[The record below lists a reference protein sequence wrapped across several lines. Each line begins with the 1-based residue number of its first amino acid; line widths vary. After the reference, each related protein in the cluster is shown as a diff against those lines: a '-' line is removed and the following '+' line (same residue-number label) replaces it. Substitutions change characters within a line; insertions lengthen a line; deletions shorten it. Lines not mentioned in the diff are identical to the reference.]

1 MKEISCLCA
10 FKSFAFVIYLSNGHW
25 SKDVFLQL
33 TIVISVVYLRYTM
46 ERVLCMYLDWFG
58 MHFPKSKMVSYRSV
72 QAQAIQYNYFVTPKF
87 LRLLPQNTYL
97 GVE

>member
-1 MKEISCLCA
+1 
-10 FKSFAFVIYLSNGHW
+10 
-25 SKDVFLQL
+25 
-33 TIVISVVYLRYTM
+33 
-46 ERVLCMYLDWFG
+46 MYLDWFG

-87 LRLLPQNTYL
+87 LRLLPQNTYI

>member
-1 MKEISCLCA
+1 MKGISCWCA

-25 SKDVFLQL
+25 SRDVFLQL

-72 QAQAIQYNYFVTPKF
+72 MGTGHTVQ
-87 LRLLPQNTYL
+87 LLCDTEVSKAFITEYIY
-97 GVE
+97 